1 MTHSFLNRL
10 PIPVGCVALG
20 LMGLGTLL
28 GAYSRLYLFLF
39 GIPSV
44 VIQLLVLLKLF
55 LPGQLKKMTSD
66 LISLSTFSGTS
77 MAMMLTAAPLRSEL
91 QLRSAVL
98 LWTAGLLLHLTIIFV
113 FSAKLLRDSPNINT
127 VRGSWLLVYVGIAAA
142 AISAPAFSA
151 QVLGRI
157 LLVPAG
163 LGIMIVLPLVYCSDR
178 CTMMP
183 ENQRPLFCIT
193 AAPVSIWLVGYLSS
207 ASAPSKSLILFLVIL
222 SQLLF
227 IPALIR
233 FLRVFRSPFAPS
245 FASFTFP
252 FVICATAFK
261 KAAIFLSFSDS
272 VRTLIILE
280 TLSALVFC
288 TFTVWKYCHFLFS
301 AEKAAV

>member
-98 LWTAGLLLHLTIIFV
+98 LWTAGLLLHL
-113 FSAKLLRDSPNINT
+113 
-127 VRGSWLLVYVGIAAA
+127 
-142 AISAPAFSA
+142 
-151 QVLGRI
+151 
-157 LLVPAG
+157 
-163 LGIMIVLPLVYCSDR
+163 DR
-178 CTMMP
+178 
-183 ENQRPLFCIT
+183 
-193 AAPVSIWLVGYLSS
+193 
-207 ASAPSKSLILFLVIL
+207 KSV
-222 SQLLF
+222 
-227 IPALIR
+227 
-233 FLRVFRSPFAPS
+233 V
-245 FASFTFP
+245 
-252 FVICATAFK
+252 
-261 KAAIFLSFSDS
+261 
-272 VRTLIILE
+272 
-280 TLSALVFC
+280 
-288 TFTVWKYCHFLFS
+288 
-301 AEKAAV
+301 